1 MQRRNSSE
9 LASGAVHGIGGA
21 LSYFAAARDEFDTS
35 LWNLA
40 TQIGFRRM
48 ASDCS
53 RSLSATY
60 ALCKLKAS
68 DRYGVD
74 QRCRAF
80 RAGRARFCRLGM
92 PTRTREIQA
101 GGSLAGKV
109 SIKLSATSSV
119 IPTVSISGKGRA
131 FARPFRVR
139 WCNVLGVFDIS
150 LKRLFR
156 LGWGSRL
163 HAAATA
169 A

>member
-1 MQRRNSSE
+1 MQHRNSSE

-40 TQIGFRRM
+40 TQIVFRRM
-48 ASDCS
+48 ASDCF
-53 RSLSATY
+53 RSLSAAYT
-60 ALCKLKAS
+60 LCKLKAS
-68 DRYGVD
+68 YRYGVD
-74 QRCRAF
+74 QGCRDF

-92 PTRTREIQA
+92 PTRAREIQA

-109 SIKLSATSSV
+109 SIKLSVTSSM

-131 FARPFRVR
+131 SARPFRLR

-156 LGWGSRL
+156 LGWG
-163 HAAATA
+163 
-169 A
+169 